1 MYSPQ
6 STLLEIPQAYLTEKH
21 LSSSSI
27 GISQSTAT
35 LWVLCRE
42 MPPFGENAGC
52 PTLPKVWLPSYERY
66 HSYPIPRGSHA
77 SFLSKTPNEV
87 LSKRDELIG
96 ILLLLCFSLFVSVD
110 LNFSCHFQ
118 KLQKKHPAA
127 FPLGN
132 LQIKDTTFW
141 IAGQGDMVATGRKTS
156 LKSIGEVQISQ
167 KTKFETTLF
176 KR

>member
-1 MYSPQ
+1 MPNTTQ
-6 STLLEIPQAYLTEKH
+6 GLTDK
-21 LSSSSI
+21 
-27 GISQSTAT
+27 
-35 LWVLCRE
+35 
-42 MPPFGENAGC
+42 
-52 PTLPKVWLPSYERY
+52 SYERY

-77 SFLSKTPNEV
+77 SFLSKTPNDVRAPKKIETPPR
-87 LSKRDELIG
+87 RDELIG
-96 ILLLLCFSLFVSVD
+96 ILLLLCFSLFVSGD

-118 KLQKKHPAA
+118 KMHKKNIRQH
-127 FPLGN
+127 FRLGN

-156 LKSIGEVQISQ
+156 LKSIGEVQTSQ